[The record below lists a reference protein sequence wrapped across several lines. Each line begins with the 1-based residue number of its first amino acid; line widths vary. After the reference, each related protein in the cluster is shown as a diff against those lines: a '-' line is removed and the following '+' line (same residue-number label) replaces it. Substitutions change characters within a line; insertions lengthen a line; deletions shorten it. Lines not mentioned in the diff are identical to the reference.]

1 LTPEVFLSAL
11 AAAGLQGDQVASF
24 LSFSFDFS
32 SRKLP
37 SLTTRIGSDRFAAL
51 HKILHAK
58 SRSVTY
64 PLNKMKPK
72 TRVVENLSARVYNQI
87 KNLILCNQIMPGQ
100 KLHHQQLS
108 ERLGVSRTPVREAL
122 TRLVQ
127 EGYVSFLPNRGFTCK
142 EIRMQEAEELYE
154 VREALEA
161 FAVEKAIA
169 KLTEKSLAQLRE
181 KMNVYGCD
189 VQNRFS
195 RERLV
200 YDQDVHLQ
208 IAELTDNMTLKN
220 TLSHVFERIV
230 LKRRTDGLYD
240 PARGVA
246 AHQEHLR
253 LLDAMERRDA
263 AAAIAIMRKH
273 IQAGKQ
279 NVIADLERRQ
289 ELRGLR
295 AVATEN

>member
-1 LTPEVFLSAL
+1 MA
-11 AAAGLQGDQVASF
+11 
-24 LSFSFDFS
+24 
-32 SRKLP
+32 
-37 SLTTRIGSDRFAAL
+37 
-51 HKILHAK
+51 
-58 SRSVTY
+58 Y
-64 PLNKMKPK
+64 PLKRTKSK
-72 TRVVENLSARVYNQI
+72 TRAVENLSARVYNQI
-87 KNLILCNQIMPGQ
+87 KNLILCNEIIPGQ

-154 VREALEA
+154 LREALEA
-161 FAVEKAIA
+161 FAVEKAIETVTDA
-169 KLTEKSLAQLRE
+169 TLRQLRD
-181 KMNVYGCD
+181 KMNAYGRD
-189 VQNRFS
+189 VQKRFT

-200 YDQDVHLQ
+200 YDQDVHLE
-208 IAELTDNMTLKN
+208 IAQLTGNDTLRN

-263 AAAIAIMRKH
+263 VEAIAVLRNH
-273 IQAGKQ
+273 IRAGKK
-279 NVIADLERRQ
+279 NVMADLEQRQ
-289 ELRGLR
+289 AIRGLR
-295 AVATEN
+295 ALVTDQ

>member
-1 LTPEVFLSAL
+1 MP
-11 AAAGLQGDQVASF
+11 
-24 LSFSFDFS
+24 
-32 SRKLP
+32 
-37 SLTTRIGSDRFAAL
+37 
-51 HKILHAK
+51 
-58 SRSVTY
+58 Y
-64 PLNKMKPK
+64 PLKRSKTK
-72 TRVVENLSARVYNQI
+72 TRAVENLSARVYNEI
-87 KNLILCNQIMPGQ
+87 KNLILCNEIMPGQ

-108 ERLGVSRTPVREAL
+108 ERLGVSRTPIREAL

-154 VREALEA
+154 LREALEA

-169 KLTEKSLAQLRE
+169 TLSEKALRQLRDR
-181 KMNVYGCD
+181 VTAYGRD
-189 VQNRFS
+189 VQKRFT
-195 RERLV
+195 RDRLV

-208 IAELTDNMTLKN
+208 IAQLTGNETLRN

-253 LLDAMERRDA
+253 LLEAMERRDA
-263 AAAIAIMRKH
+263 PTAVAILRNH
-273 IQAGKQ
+273 IQAGKK
-279 NVIADLERRQ
+279 NVMADLKHRQ
-289 ELRGLR
+289 AMRGLR
-295 AVATEN
+295 AVNNRSLKN